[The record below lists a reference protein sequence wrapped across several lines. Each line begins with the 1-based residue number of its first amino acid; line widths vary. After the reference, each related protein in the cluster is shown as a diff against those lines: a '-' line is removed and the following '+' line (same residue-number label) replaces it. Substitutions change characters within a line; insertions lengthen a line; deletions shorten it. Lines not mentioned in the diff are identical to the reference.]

1 MKSETKVRGPAEEA
15 RPPLPTALYPDSS
28 APASERIR
36 ERHRRRPR
44 LERLRLAF
52 MRRPGCEPDEIE
64 GRAQTPVRVGEA
76 LRVDGG
82 GAQEDFATQRFA
94 AARLQRVRGPH
105 SAEVGEEREQ
115 VRVADGCAIEIDD
128 RQR

>member
-1 MKSETKVRGPAEEA
+1 
-15 RPPLPTALYPDSS
+15 
-28 APASERIR
+28 
-36 ERHRRRPR
+36 
-44 LERLRLAF
+44 

-64 GRAQTPVRVGEA
+64 GRTQTPVRIGKA
-76 LRVDGG
+76 LSVDGG

-105 SAEVGEEREQ
+105 SAKVGEKREHI
-115 VRVADGCAIEIDD
+115 RVADDRAIEIDD

>member
-1 MKSETKVRGPAEEA
+1 MESKTKVRSRAEGGA
-15 RPPLPTALYPDSS
+15 AASPTALDPDSS
-28 APASERIR
+28 APAFERIR
-36 ERHRRRPR
+36 ERHRRRSR
-44 LERLRLAF
+44 LERLWLAF

-105 SAEVGEEREQ
+105 SAEVGEKREQ
-115 VRVADGCAIEIDD
+115 VRVADG
-128 RQR
+128 